1 MRHRFRHPTA
11 ACVSAAPFFAT
22 LLFAGLTVV
31 AAIGCRQAPPPRE
44 YQLVGQILALAP
56 DRNEVTIKHEDVK
69 NFMPGMTMPFTV
81 KDRAL
86 LSGKAPGDLV
96 TATLVVAE
104 VGAHL
109 STLTATGHA
118 PLAEAPP
125 AATPA
130 VLQPGGLVEDAVFID
145 QDGAKRQLSSWRGH
159 RTVLT
164 FIYTR
169 CPLPEFCPLMDRQ
182 FAAIQRQLT
191 GKPALSDVRL
201 VSMTLDPEYDKA
213 SVLKSHARMLEADP
227 RVWAFVTAT
236 PEDARAF
243 WPQFGILSER
253 ENSSDVEV
261 THNLRTA
268 ILDAEGR
275 LVRIHT
281 GNQWTPADVV
291 ADLEATPAPA
301 R

>member
-1 MRHRFRHPTA
+1 
-11 ACVSAAPFFAT
+11 
-22 LLFAGLTVV
+22 
-31 AAIGCRQAPPPRE
+31 
-44 YQLVGQILALAP
+44 
-56 DRNEVTIKHEDVK
+56 
-69 NFMPGMTMPFTV
+69 V
-81 KDRAL
+81 KDAAL
-86 LSGKAPGDLV
+86 LSGKVPGDLV

-109 STLTATGHA
+109 STLTTTGHA
-118 PLAEAPP
+118 PLADAPP
-125 AATPA
+125 TPA
-130 VLQPGGLVEDAVFID
+130 PAVIQPGSVVEDAVFVD
-145 QDGAKRQLSSWRGH
+145 QDGARRQLSSWRGH

-182 FAAIQRQLT
+182 FATIQGQLAV
-191 GKPALSDVRL
+191 KPGLADVRL
-201 VSMTLDPEYDKA
+201 VSMTLDPDYDKP
-213 SVLKSHARMLEADP
+213 SVLKSHARMLGADA
-227 RVWAFVTAT
+227 RVWTFVTAT
-236 PEDARAF
+236 PDDARAF

-253 ENSSDVEV
+253 ENPTDVEV

-281 GNQWTPADVV
+281 GNQWTPADIV
-291 ADLEATPAPA
+291 ADLEATPAPT